1 MCDSRRMEIAYV
13 AHTEACTFLLDGD
26 GICRS
31 FVAGAQASETTV
43 ATAQRCVGAQYIA
56 SLDRDAEGLLIHDPK
71 VGTRLV
77 FAVVKDNGRVALVRS
92 GPLTKFET
100 LEEPMP
106 VAAVTERDL
115 AQHGVDDADEA
126 EEAEG
131 ETAPFSRELVVVP
144 RPDDTEPPTTR
155 RQPSPLSRPFILA
168 VPPPRRSVLP
178 RRRPA

>member
-1 MCDSRRMEIAYV
+1 MEIAYV

-31 FVAGAQASETTV
+31 FVAGAQASEATLS
-43 ATAQRCVGAQYIA
+43 TAQRCVGAQYIA
-56 SLDRDAEGLLIHDPK
+56 SLDRDAEGPLIHDPK

-92 GPLTKFET
+92 GPLVRFEA

-115 AQHGVDDADEA
+115 ATHAAEDEPDDEQ
-126 EEAEG
+126 EG
-131 ETAPFSRELVVVP
+131 ETAPFSREIVLAP

-155 RQPSPLSRPFILA
+155 RQASPLSRPFILA